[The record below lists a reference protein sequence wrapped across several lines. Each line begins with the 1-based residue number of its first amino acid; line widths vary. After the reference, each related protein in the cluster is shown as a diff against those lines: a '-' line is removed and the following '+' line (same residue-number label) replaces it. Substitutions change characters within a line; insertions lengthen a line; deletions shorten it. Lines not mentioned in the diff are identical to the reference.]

1 MVLFTWFGIVLCL
14 SQSAILSGLN
24 LAFFSISKIRLEIE
38 TEKMNRDALR
48 VASLRKDSNFL
59 LVTILWANVSVN
71 VLLALLSGS
80 VLTGVAAFLF
90 STVLITVVGEI
101 IPQAYFSRHALSVA
115 SALSPLLRIYQILL
129 FPVAK
134 PTALVLDRWL
144 GKEAIPYFRE
154 RDLRELISMHMDSFE
169 TEIGRVE
176 GRGALNFLALDDLPL
191 ALEGE
196 EVDPGSVITLEFQG
210 GRPIFPDI
218 QPSPADEFID
228 RLQRCQKKWIIV
240 SDEKGDPRMVINSD
254 EFIRDALFN
263 PGHFNPYWH
272 CHRPIIL
279 REGSIPLRYVIPRF
293 RVSPEHS
300 DDDVI
305 DEDIV
310 LLWSDGERR
319 VITGSDI
326 LGRLLRGIV
335 RSEASNMES
344 ASARYH
350 RS

>member
-1 MVLFTWFGIVLCL
+1 MAPITWLGIAFCL

-24 LAFFSISKIRLEIE
+24 LAFFSISKLRLEIE
-38 TEKMNRDALR
+38 AEKNNRAALR
-48 VASLRKDSNFL
+48 VADLRKDSNFL

-80 VLTGVAAFLF
+80 VLTGVSAFLF

-115 SALSPLLRIYQILL
+115 STLSPLLRVYQILL

-134 PTALVLDRWL
+134 PTAIVLDRWL
-144 GKEAIPYFRE
+144 GVEAIPYFRE
-154 RDLRELISMHMDSFE
+154 SDLRELISMHMDSFE

-196 EVDPGSVITLEFQG
+196 AVDPESIISLEFRG

-218 QPSPADEFID
+218 EPSPGDEFID
-228 RLQRCQKKWIIV
+228 RIQRCRKKWIIV

-254 EFIRDALFN
+254 EFIRDALFS
-263 PGHFNPYWH
+263 PGRFNPYWH

-279 REGSIPLRYVIPRF
+279 RDGSIPLGHVIPRF
-293 RVSPEHS
+293 RVNPEHS

-310 LLWSDGERR
+310 LLWSDHERR

-335 RSEASNMES
+335 RSEASS
-344 ASARYH
+344 VDI
-350 RS
+350 